1 MCFVQISETP
11 ANKRGTVVENSDIS
25 KYETV
30 HIINQRHKVYIVRHK
45 ESGRCFVMKILD
57 VYNIDIY
64 RQFKDHPIIGV
75 PRVFDFFES
84 DGHLTV
90 IEEFISGCSLK
101 DKIERADLTESSISH
116 YMSELCMITGQIHS
130 FRPPVIH
137 RDIKPS
143 NVMITDHDDVVLI
156 DFNAAKYYSSDSP
169 EDTVLLGTPGY
180 AAPEQYGFGASSPQ
194 TDIYAMGV
202 LLKEMVYVLKFVP
215 ERYTQIINR
224 CMMLEPSE
232 RYADDNELYA
242 AICNRK
248 MSVKTRIREFCRRF
262 ALPGFR
268 TGTPWKMI
276 TASICYVL
284 GIYMLT
290 CIKTTNP
297 GSNELVSRIM
307 MGMLFL
313 AIVLCTC
320 DYMGIKSIIPLCR
333 YKNPVARV
341 TGVILLN
348 LMVCVAIMVIFFIL
362 FP

>member
-1 MCFVQISETP
+1 MRFVQISETP

-30 HIINQRHKVYIVRHK
+30 HIINQKHKVYIVRHK

-64 RQFKDHPIIGV
+64 RQFKDHPIVGV

-84 DGHLTV
+84 DGQLTV

-101 DKIERADLTESSISH
+101 DKIERADITESSIFH
-116 YMSELCMITGQIHS
+116 YMTELCMITGRIHS
-130 FRPPVIH
+130 LRPPIIH

-143 NVMITDHDDVVLI
+143 NVMITDHNDVVLI
-156 DFNAAKYYSSDSP
+156 DFNAAKYYSSGSS

-180 AAPEQYGFGASSPQ
+180 AAPEQYGFGSSSPQ

-202 LLKEMVYVLKFVP
+202 LLKEMSSVLKFVP
-215 ERYTQIINR
+215 ENFAQIINR
-224 CMMLEPSE
+224 CMNLEPSE
-232 RYADDNELYA
+232 RYADDGELYA
-242 AICNRK
+242 AICNHK
-248 MSVKTRIREFCRRF
+248 KSVKTWIRESCRRYS
-262 ALPGFR
+262 LPGFR

-276 TASICYVL
+276 TASICYALVF
-284 GIYMLT
+284 YMLV
-290 CIKTTNP
+290 CIKTANP
-297 GSNELVSRIM
+297 GPGDLVSRIM
-307 MGMLFL
+307 IGMLFL

-320 DYMGIKSIIPLCR
+320 DYMGIQSIIPLCR

-341 TGVILLN
+341 IGVILLN
-348 LMVCVAIMVIFFIL
+348 LMVCVAIMVVLFFL